1 MYPEDSPLLP
11 DARMAQARLFLLDAE
26 GDAGPLGRHD
36 IRLAAIV
43 GQARAQL
50 WLRNYAAAAALAATV
65 PRDFT
70 FWSDYSYNH
79 EEQYNEVYMFT
90 WGDAQQIQ
98 WTVGD
103 GTTFSQGNERFE
115 HIDQFVSLNLLEVEP
130 EGYTAALSSTPVIL
144 QRLYSRPDSRILVAS
159 GIEARLIRA
168 EAHVRAGETVEAE
181 GLLNDLRADY
191 SLRATVHWGVEPPA
205 AANQLEPLALTGSL
219 RLDLETV
226 ADERA
231 RELWLTGD
239 RLTTAR
245 RLRRDATVY
254 PDTIDLFP
262 APKVGVD
269 GGDDVAFPIAELELT
284 QNPTLGPNQACP
296 PGQLIGRWR

>member
-1 MYPEDSPLLP
+1 
-11 DARMAQARLFLLDAE
+11 
-26 GDAGPLGRHD
+26 
-36 IRLAAIV
+36 V

-50 WLRNYAAAAALAATV
+50 WLRNYAEAAAVAAAV

-70 FWSDYSYNH
+70 FWSEYSYNH
-79 EEQYNEVYMFT
+79 EEQFNEVYMFT
-90 WGDAQQIQ
+90 WGDAQQID

-115 HIDQFVSLNLLEVEP
+115 HIDEFVALNLLDVEP
-130 EGYTAALSSTPVIL
+130 EGYTAAVSSTPVIL
-144 QRLYSRPDSRILVAS
+144 QKIYSRPDSRILIAS
-159 GIEARLIRA
+159 GVEAQLIRA
-168 EAHVRAGETVEAE
+168 EAHVRAGETAYAEA
-181 GLLNDLRADY
+181 LLNDLRADY
-191 SLRATVHWGVEPPA
+191 SLRATVNWGVAPPDA
-205 AANQLEPLALTGSL
+205 TDALQPLTLTDNL
-219 RLDLETV
+219 RLDLKTI

-254 PDTIDLFP
+254 PDTINLFP
-262 APKVGVD
+262 APKLGVD

-284 QNPTLGPNQACP
+284 QNANLGPNQACP
-296 PGQLIGRWR
+296 AGQVIGRWR